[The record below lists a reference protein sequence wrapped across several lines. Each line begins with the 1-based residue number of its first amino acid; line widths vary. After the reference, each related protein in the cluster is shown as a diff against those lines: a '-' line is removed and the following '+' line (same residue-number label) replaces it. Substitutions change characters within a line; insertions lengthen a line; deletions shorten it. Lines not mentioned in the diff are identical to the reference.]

1 MKKYVFLLMAGL
13 AFFSFTLI
21 PADQTPLWMRYSAI
35 SPDGKS
41 IVFSYKGDIYKV
53 DAKGGTAAPLTLSE
67 GHDFMPVWSPDGQ
80 NIAFASDRNGNY
92 DIYIMSANGGIA
104 TRLTYYSANDYPSCL
119 SPDGSMVY
127 FYSSRMD
134 ASKCELF
141 PSNMLPELYS
151 VPVKGGRELQVL
163 TTPAEYA
170 RWDKKGNRLLFHD
183 KKGYEDPWRKHHI
196 SAIARDIWMY
206 SKPDNKYT
214 LLTTF
219 GGEDRNPVWSTTENE
234 AYYLSE
240 KSGSFNVWKI
250 NVNAPTQITQ
260 ITKFEKNPVRFLSA
274 ADDGTLCF
282 GYDGEIYTK
291 SPTGEPQKVNIQIN
305 TDERYTP
312 EKIEVLTSGATDM
325 DVSPDGKEVVFA
337 VRGEIFV
344 TSVEGGITKRITN
357 TPQQERSVSFS
368 TDGRSILYA
377 GERNNIWGLYQTS
390 LTRSEETHFY
400 NSTVLKEEPIL
411 VSTTE
416 AFQPRYSPDGTEV
429 AYIEERTAIKIINL
443 KSKAIRTIMAGDKN
457 YSYSD
462 GDQWFD
468 WSPDGKYIV
477 TQYLEQDSWLQQLA
491 LIETSGTGKTTN
503 LTQSGFENFGGK
515 WMMKGKMM
523 LWFSSRHGMKN
534 HQNQGTQSDVY
545 GLFFT
550 QEAYDHFKLSKEEFS
565 SLKEKND
572 AEKSKNK
579 ETDKA
584 KTDSKIT
591 PLKASELLKIEL
603 ANMDDRKVRLTQNS
617 SELADAVMS
626 NDGEQL
632 FYLSKFEK
640 GFDLWVTKFREHET
654 KMLVKLGAD
663 AIGALKID
671 KDGKNIFVLA
681 DGSIYKI
688 NIEKGDKKE
697 VSYKAEMNLNTAAER
712 AYMFEHAW
720 RQVQK
725 KFYVS
730 DLQKTDWN
738 YYKQQYSKFLPHINN
753 NRDFAEVLSEMLGEL
768 NASHTGGKYNPKMQN
783 ADETATLAV
792 FYDESFSGTGVKIM
806 EIIDKSP
813 LIKASS
819 QIKAGTIIEKIDGTE
834 LSPQISIYQLLNRKA
849 GKYTLLSLYDETTKK
864 RWEETV
870 KPIKISE
877 ENELLYQR
885 WIKIKQQETETLSKG
900 RLGYVHIRA
909 MNDASYRVLYEQ
921 ALGKYSGKEALIV
934 DTRFNGGGWLH
945 DELATFLS
953 GKKYMD
959 FVPRERKIGV
969 EPQYKWNK
977 PSILLIGEGNYSDA
991 QMFPYSYRALGIGKM
1006 VGMPVPGTG
1015 TAVWW
1020 ETMQDPTMVFGV
1032 PQVGVVDLNGKY
1044 LENNQIEPDYKVM
1057 NEPVAVS
1064 CSRDQQLET
1073 AVDVLLKQLD
1083 NK

>member
-1 MKKYVFLLMAGL
+1 MKKYIFLFIA
-13 AFFSFTLI
+13 AISFFGFALI
-21 PADQTPLWMRYSAI
+21 PTDQTPLWIRYSAI
-35 SPDGKS
+35 SPDGKT

-53 DAKGGTAAPLTLSE
+53 DAKGGTAALLTLSE

-92 DIYIMSANGGIA
+92 DIYLMASSGGTA
-104 TRLTYYSANDYPSCL
+104 KRLTYYSMNDYPSCF
-119 SPDGSMVY
+119 SPDGSTVY

-134 ASKCELF
+134 AAKCELF
-141 PSNMLPELYS
+141 PSNQLPELYS
-151 VPVKGGRELQVL
+151 VSVKGGKELQVL

-170 RWDKKGNRLLFHD
+170 RWDKKGTRLLFHD
-183 KKGYEDPWRKHHI
+183 KKGYEDTWRKHHT

-219 GGEDRNPVWSTTENE
+219 DGEDRNPVWSNIENE
-234 AYYLSE
+234 AFYLSE
-240 KSGSFNVWKI
+240 KSGSFNVWKF
-250 NVNAPTQITQ
+250 NVSNPAEAVQV
-260 ITKFEKNPVRFLSA
+260 TKFEKNPVRFLSA
-274 ADDGTLCF
+274 ANDGTLCF

-291 SPTGEPQKVNIQIN
+291 SGNAEPQKVNIQIN
-305 TDERYTP
+305 TDERYTA

-325 DVSPDGKEVVFA
+325 DVSPNSKEVVFV
-337 VRGEIFV
+337 VRGEVFV

-357 TPQQERSVSFS
+357 TPQQERSVGFS
-368 TDGRSILYA
+368 PDGRSILYA

-390 LTRSEETHFY
+390 LTRPEETQFF

-411 VSTTE
+411 VGATE

-429 AYIEERTAIKIINL
+429 AFIEERTAIKIINL
-443 KSKAIRTIMAGDKN
+443 KTKAIRTLMEADKN

-477 TQYLEQDSWLQQLA
+477 TQYLEQNSWLQQLA
-491 LIETSGTGKTTN
+491 LIETSGNGKTIN
-503 LTQSGFENFGGK
+503 LTQSGFENYGGK
-515 WMMKGKMM
+515 WMMNGKMM

-550 QEAYDHFKLSKEEFS
+550 QESYDRFKLSKEDFAA
-565 SLKEKND
+565 LKEKEEV
-572 AEKSKNK
+572 EKSKNK
-579 ETDKA
+579 TSDKTKTDTKTEPA
-584 KTDSKIT
+584 KT
-591 PLKASELLKIEL
+591 PELLKIDFNNL
-603 ANMDDRKVRLTQNS
+603 DDRKVRLTQNS
-617 SELADAVMS
+617 SDLADAVLS

-632 FYLSKFEK
+632 FYLSQFEK
-640 GFDLWVTKFREHET
+640 GYDLWVTKLREHET

-663 AIGALKID
+663 RIGAFRID
-671 KDGKNIFVLA
+671 KDGKNLFVLA
-681 DGSIYKI
+681 DGALYKI
-688 NIEKGDKKE
+688 NIDKGDKKE
-697 VSYKAEMNLNTAAER
+697 VSFKAEMNLNTSAER

-720 RQVQK
+720 RVVQK
-725 KFYVS
+725 KFYVT

-738 YYKQQYSKFLPHINN
+738 YYKQVYSKFLPHVNN

-768 NASHTGGKYNPKMQN
+768 NASHTGGKYSPKTQN
-783 ADETATLAV
+783 TDETAALGA
-792 FYDESFSGTGVKIM
+792 FYDESFTGNGVKIM

-819 QIKAGTIIEKIDGTE
+819 QIKAGTIIEKIDGVE
-834 LSPQISIYQLLNRKA
+834 LTPEMSIYQLLNRKA
-849 GKYTLLSLYDETTKK
+849 GKYTLLSLYDDQTKK

-870 KPIKISE
+870 KPIKIGD

-885 WIKIKQQETETLSKG
+885 WIKIKQKETENLSKG

-909 MNDASYRVLYEQ
+909 MNDASYRVLYED

-945 DELATFLS
+945 DELVTFLS

-977 PSILLIGEGNYSDA
+977 PSIVLIGEGNYSDA

-1044 LENNQIEPDYKVM
+1044 LENQQIEPDYKVM

-1064 CSRDQQLET
+1064 CSRDQQLEK
-1073 AVDVLLKQLD
+1073 AVEVLLKQLD
-1083 NK
+1083 GK